1 MTFLGG
7 AIRRRLLSLLEPWLR
22 EPPELEVSVGIAR
35 SRAVARGLRLDASA
49 LNELL
54 GGCSYSFAFKE
65 VAVEELTFHFSA
77 WSGRA
82 FAIDVRGV
90 RVTLSAGE
98 SEERRRSGADGSNDS
113 ALDDLEKTLFEID
126 PEGAA
131 LHDAL
136 KKIFSAITT
145 TSRIKMSMLNL
156 ILAHCQLGIHD
167 VCLQVQFPI
176 ISDAVSCSLGMKEF
190 IAVSHTHEQGSFVRG
205 LVGSI
210 FTPLKEGSFTINC
223 SNFEIGLKRNDL
235 SNTVFTCEALSICAN
250 LNKLH
255 VVHLRLC
262 IPKLTLS
269 FSPVDISFLL
279 AFSKAFAT
287 TLMHRRDGK
296 QLWKLAASR
305 IRKGNFAPTLSLHR
319 LISVLT
325 LWLRCV
331 RVYEHLL
338 LLLGYPDTDLLKESL
353 QKMSVDVKYRSNV
366 QQLWLEI
373 SDIEKELPPYAIAQ
387 ARRVVQCRMSA
398 EKTGQNAFAESF
410 FARRFQK
417 IRIVL
422 AFVWK
427 AVCRVLQRAMLL
439 VLPRKMPPREPKSTT
454 CSDTCTRKCFIFN
467 IDKVVITVWQINQ
480 VHGSLSEMMVSHT
493 AIPDSSFLSFNLL
506 VAALSWKYVEDIFQ
520 QSSFIYCGK
529 VSISTIPG
537 ADVPAK
543 GEASNYDKRRRN
555 RHHDGSPTSEKII
568 LWSEPAQ
575 ISASSEASEAKIA
588 GLASGDSTK
597 FLQKCLQEMWLSWQ
611 TNRGKSEESAMDP
624 HENPFLLSEVS
635 SFLAYPGHG
644 NRISGFWKYNLAVGK
659 LNLYLDHS
667 SVVSVAL
674 LLRHTQLALFC
685 GEDGRETELPY
696 HPSNSLNQPNGNW
709 DGAYRKFSGHM
720 KKLLLKMLPEQHVQV
735 GAFITGPNVRVSFRK
750 GNSRLGDDSL
760 RHALSQ
766 DQYHLDIEICDIEF
780 ALCPSSES
788 DKSLRCQEHDAVE
801 SECALMMESQN
812 IHLPTVEH
820 ERLVSHMYLSQ
831 HLFFRVN
838 GLNAY
843 VEKSTEKKR
852 SHAFVLNPLNFQLSS
867 SGEYFHLFSRT
878 VITLS
883 AALCGMASGFL
894 AIAYM
899 DELCVLSQVVV
910 DLLSG
915 ISYTLSTAST
925 LPLQE
930 LQEFM
935 RQDLGADG
943 RNFYENSI
951 KESASVNKC
960 VLYMLRST
968 FQFNSMDLF
977 IQKSRICYSM
987 DNLTTTFDAMKLD
1000 EHTASD
1006 SGIRILTKQ
1015 IFLELLCEEG
1025 KMEVLLNL
1033 SGVHLVIF
1041 RHNSQTETTIDVSQL
1056 RNMVLQSVDCL
1067 YEAGLSN
1074 LLFTS
1079 LLSSPCEDIV
1089 SNELLSI
1096 YGDSWS
1102 TISRNLSLMAE
1113 SRRLSLRSFSLIE
1126 NLKSPLHSI
1135 APGPGHSLVINIQVS
1150 QIWMGKS
1157 SMKCFLLGEHK
1168 MSELLFSLSI
1178 GGTFQRVSCKM
1189 QGGLLVIETTALV
1202 VFLGYYTSFVHH
1214 VEDVLLGVQS
1224 HYKNIGKSELGGDI
1238 VTSNENNIMDSDEVV
1253 FHSSAQ
1259 RRLALLELEA
1269 FCCDISQLSFVL
1281 AAEDKS
1287 GVIRELV
1294 IEVDIGSN
1302 LVTENMRKE
1311 LVFDFSRLS
1320 VLSLVHDQNVD
1331 GENYVPH
1338 FPSLSRQ
1345 MSSGN
1350 PTIKYGGEDGIA
1362 SVENA
1367 TLSEDVPSSSH
1378 SVAHN
1383 SSMRVFHSRDKK
1395 FILKHFGALIHVE
1408 KAYCGPGDL
1417 NYALV
1422 GRGSIAGFDM
1432 NISLSEIQ
1440 IFLSVVGAL
1449 PGAATK
1455 GTTAGLQLRHWSN
1468 NQGVDETF
1476 EKIVPDG
1483 AIVAIQDIDEHMYFT
1498 IEGETTKCKLV
1509 GSIHYSLV
1517 RERALFRVKYHSQ
1530 RRWRS
1535 SILWFS
1541 LTSLHVKD
1549 ETGNPVQLAYRQGS
1563 GFVEVSSSNNG
1574 SWALWRADP
1583 YKSDNFEVD
1592 IEREP
1597 YNQLVKHTFYLVN
1610 KKNDSPIAFVNG
1622 IPEFVGKPGNPF
1634 KFKVL
1639 QDTAPT
1645 DVSGRDLHDNK
1656 HVPEE
1661 RKSRQGVLVPS
1672 IDVKVDKVSVTIV
1685 HELLGTVDS
1694 IPLLRGHIV
1703 DTKVT
1708 VQSLPVKVRIIC
1720 AFTALLDYFD
1730 AQKNAWREFMHPVE
1744 VCVYYRSRLQI
1755 HGSDILKRGLPI
1767 SLFCKI
1773 KELDLSLTELSL
1785 DVLLFVVGELNI
1797 GGPYTVRTALVLSN
1811 LCKVENQTGANV
1823 LCQFYGNQSSK
1834 IAGKQCASVYLRC
1847 LNDQD
1852 PDCAAVVSVQLALGS
1867 YTTSSIHLSYLET
1880 QAIAWRTRIVSPQD
1894 SRTYPGPYIILDVVR
1909 KSEDGL
1915 SIVVSPLTRI
1925 QNETDFSLELRFQRP
1940 EQERDGSALVLLK
1953 KGETMDDS
1961 TAMFDATKMSGG
1973 SKKVITSLSLGNFL
1987 FSFRPEIEG
1996 LLNPEGS
2003 PSVEWSDNI
2012 EGGKA
2017 KHLSGFFDKL
2027 SFRVR
2032 RAFSSGSIDY
2042 SFSTACCVVKLN
2054 DSNVTK
2060 LHFLI
2065 QSHRRSVPVQ
2075 QPDEFKAKTSGSSHL
2090 TLQVQR
2096 DIVLL
2101 PTVQVSNLLQSDID
2115 VFLTYTDSGK
2125 CVGRHIGNQAIL
2137 AWGSTVNFYAD
2148 PSEVYFNI
2156 TLTAFGLCC
2165 KPLKSSDWVKKLLK
2179 QKKHSR
2185 FLDIDLDFD
2194 GGKYFASLRLSRG
2207 HRGMLEAVI
2216 FTPYSLKNETDFCL
2230 YIYGLKQKPLCREE
2244 ARKVGFKISPDSGL
2258 ILPPKT
2264 SASWYSKVTLLELDS
2279 HEALLDLD
2287 ALSGLSEVGV
2297 EIEAGNKVKYFAKFG
2312 VLVQPTLGK
2321 VDVPARLITLV
2332 PRFVVMNDSQE
2343 NIIVRQCY
2351 LEDDMA
2357 GIITVKSK
2365 ERAMLQLR
2373 NGISERHEFTL
2384 FENFIRKHRN
2394 INDDSMAYVQF
2405 HLNDPEFGWSGPIC
2419 VASLGCFFL
2428 KFRRQANQMPAT
2440 DNTPQYANVHV
2451 IEESS
2456 SLVLQFYRPPNVRM
2470 PYRIENLLRD
2480 SLLTYYQKETS
2491 EPEVL
2496 QPEHSIDYVWDDLTL
2511 PRRLIVQINGM
2522 HQIREIN
2529 LDKVREWK
2537 PFIKVQKHERL
2548 SSRLLQDKKSQD
2560 DKSKYGG
2567 YKDMV
2572 KIGYEVYAD
2581 GSTRVLR
2588 VCEASNSQKGYL
2600 RFHSRE
2606 KIRLRVP
2613 CFTIHVLET
2622 KDGDESGTSVCTP
2635 VLNARIVKIS
2645 MDAVFTDLHRYIQ
2658 TTVQSADMEPKWSGA
2673 PFAAI
2678 LRRHHAGY
2686 DDTDDCMLKFV
2697 LVLSSSTSNVKQVRY
2712 SSIVLQP
2719 IDLNIDEETLMR
2731 IAPFWRSS
2739 LNESKSASQQYY
2751 FDHFEI
2757 HPIKITANFLPGDSY
2772 SSYGSSQETLRS
2784 LIHSVIKVPSM
2795 KNVVV
2800 ELNGVSVTHALITI
2814 RELCI
2819 RCAQHYSWYAMRAI
2833 YIAKGSPLLPP
2844 GFASMFDDLASSSLD
2859 VFFDPSHGLMK
2870 LPGLTSDTFKLISK
2884 SIGGKGFSGTRRY
2897 FGDVGKT
2904 LRTAGSNVLFAA
2916 VTEISD
2922 SILRGAE
2929 TSGFD
2934 GMIKGFHQGIL
2945 TLAMEPSVLGSA
2957 LLEGGP
2963 DRTIKLDESP
2973 GVDELYIEGY
2983 LQAMLDT
2990 IYRQEYL
2997 RVRVIDNQVV
3007 LKNLPP
3013 SSSLVEE
3020 IMDRVRGFLVSKALL
3035 KGDPS
3040 TTSRP
3045 LRHLRGQSQWKI
3057 GPTVMTLCEHLF
3069 VSFAIRVLK
3078 NQARRQTTNVKLKM
3092 LKRRDQEDN
3101 LPAKD
3106 AEEQPKPKVQFTWRW
3121 GIGNFVVS
3129 GILAYV
3135 DGRLCRCI
3143 PNPIVRRIVS
3153 GFLLSFLDKDDTK

>member
-1 MTFLGG
+1 MAFFGG
-7 AIRRRLLSLLEPWLR
+7 AIRRRLLSLLQPWLR
-22 EPPELEVSVGIAR
+22 EPPALDVAVGIAR
-35 SRAVARGLRLDASA
+35 SRAVARDLRFDVSA
-49 LNELL
+49 LNELI
-54 GGCSYSFAFKE
+54 GDCSYNFVFKE
-65 VAVEELTFHFSA
+65 VTVEELRFQFSA
-77 WSGRA
+77 WSGKA
-82 FAIDVRGV
+82 FAIDVHGV
-90 RVTLSAGE
+90 HVTLSAGE
-98 SEERRRSGADGSNDS
+98 LEERRRSRTDGSRDS
-113 ALDDLEKTLFEID
+113 ALDDLEKTLSEID

-136 KKIFSAITT
+136 KKLFNAITS

-167 VCLQVQFPI
+167 VHLQVQFPI
-176 ISDAVSCSLGMKEF
+176 ISDSISCLLRMKEF
-190 IAVSHTHEQGSFVRG
+190 IAVSHIHEQGSFARG

-210 FTPLKEGSFTINC
+210 FIPLNEGSFTINC
-223 SNFEIGLKRNDL
+223 SNFEIELKRNDL
-235 SNTVFTCEALSICAN
+235 SNNVFTCEALSIRAN

-255 VVHLRLC
+255 VVYLHLC
-262 IPKLTLS
+262 IPKLILS
-269 FSPVDISFLL
+269 FSPVDLSFLL
-279 AFSKAFAT
+279 AFSKAFAS
-287 TLMHRRDGK
+287 TLMHHRDGK

-305 IRKGNFAPTLSLHR
+305 IRKGNLAPVLSLHR
-319 LISVLT
+319 LISVII
-325 LWLRCV
+325 LWLRCL

-353 QKMSVDVKYRSNV
+353 QKMSMDIKYRSNV
-366 QQLWLEI
+366 QQLWSEI
-373 SDIEKELPPYAIAQ
+373 SDIEKELPPYAIAH
-387 ARRVVQCRMSA
+387 ARRVVRCRMSK
-398 EKTGQNAFAESF
+398 EKTGQNAFAESSF
-410 FARRFQK
+410 TCHFQK
-417 IRIVL
+417 ICIVL
-422 AFVWK
+422 ALVWK
-427 AVCRVLQRAMLL
+427 AVCRVLQKAMLL
-439 VLPRKMPPREPKSTT
+439 VLLREITPQETKNTT
-454 CSDTCTRKCFIFN
+454 CSDTCIRKCFIFD
-467 IDKVVITVWQINQ
+467 IGKVVITVRQINQ
-480 VHGSLSEMMVSHT
+480 VHASLSEPILSHT
-493 AIPDSSFLSFNLL
+493 GIPDSSFLSFHLL
-506 VAALSWKYVEDIFQ
+506 VAALTWKYVEDIFQ

-529 VSISTIPG
+529 VSISAIPA
-537 ADVPAK
+537 ADVPAR
-543 GEASNYDKRRRN
+543 GETSIYAKHHRN
-555 RHHDGSPTSEKII
+555 RHHDGRPTSKEII

-575 ISASSEASEAKIA
+575 ISASSEASEAKAA
-588 GLASGDSTK
+588 GLASGDRTK

-611 TNRGKSEESAMDP
+611 TNQGKSEDIAMDP
-624 HENPFLLSEVS
+624 HENPFLLCEVS
-635 SFLAYPGHG
+635 SFLAYPGCG
-644 NRISGFWKYNLAVGK
+644 NRISGFRKYNLAVGK
-659 LNLYLDHS
+659 LNLCLDYT
-667 SVVSVAL
+667 SVISVAL

-685 GEDGRETELPY
+685 REDGRQTGLSY

-709 DGAYRKFSGHM
+709 DGAYRKFSDHM
-720 KKLLLKMLPEQHVQV
+720 KKALLEMLPEQRVEV
-735 GAFITGPNVRVSFRK
+735 GAFITGPSVRVSFRK
-750 GNSRLGDDSL
+750 GNSSLGDDSL
-760 RHALSQ
+760 RHALSLN
-766 DQYHLDIEICDIEF
+766 QYHLDFDIHDIEF

-788 DKSLRCQEHDAVE
+788 DKLLRCQEHGAVE

-812 IHLPTVEH
+812 LHLPKVED
-820 ERLVSHMYLSQ
+820 ERHLSRVYLSQ
-831 HLFFRVN
+831 HLFFRAN

-843 VEKSTEKKR
+843 VEESMEKKR
-852 SHAFVLNPLNFQLSS
+852 SHAFVLNPLTFQLSS

-883 AALCGMASGFL
+883 AALCGVASGFV
-894 AIAYM
+894 AIAQM
-899 DELCVLSQVVV
+899 DELYVLSQVVV
-910 DLLSG
+910 DLFSA
-915 ISYTLSTAST
+915 ISYTLSTASAGCI
-925 LPLQE
+925 PLQE

-935 RQDLGADG
+935 RQDLGAVG

-960 VLYMLRST
+960 VLFMLRST

-977 IQKSRICYSM
+977 IQRSRICYSM
-987 DNLTTTFDAMKLD
+987 ADPTTTFDAMKLD
-1000 EHTASD
+1000 EHTTFD

-1015 IFLELLCEEG
+1015 IFLELSCEEG
-1025 KMEVLLNL
+1025 KLEVLVNL

-1041 RHNSQTETTIDVSQL
+1041 RHDNQIDTTVDVSQL
-1056 RNMVLQSVDCL
+1056 RNMVLQSLDCL
-1067 YEAGLSN
+1067 YETCLSK

-1079 LLSSPCEDIV
+1079 SLSSPCQDIV
-1089 SNELLSI
+1089 NDELLSI

-1102 TISRNLSLMAE
+1102 TILRNLSLMAE
-1113 SRRLSLRSFSLIE
+1113 SRRSSLWSFSLIDKS
-1126 NLKSPLHSI
+1126 KSPLHSI
-1135 APGPGHSLVINIQVS
+1135 APEPGHWLVINIQVS

-1157 SMKCFLLGEHK
+1157 SMKCFLLGAHQ
-1168 MSELLFSLSI
+1168 MNELLFTSSI
-1178 GGTFQRVSCKM
+1178 GATFQRISCKM
-1189 QGGLLVIETTALV
+1189 QGGLLVIETTALA

-1214 VEDVLLGVQS
+1214 VEDILLGVQS
-1224 HYKNIGKSELGGDI
+1224 HDRNIGKSGLDGEI
-1238 VTSNENNIMDSDEVV
+1238 ITSNEKNIMDSDEVV
-1253 FHSSAQ
+1253 FHSSA
-1259 RRLALLELEA
+1259 RTRLALLELEA
-1269 FCCDISQLSFVL
+1269 FCFDISQLSLVL
-1281 AAEDKS
+1281 STEDKS
-1287 GVIRELV
+1287 GVIRALV

-1311 LVFDFSRLS
+1311 LVFNFSRLS
-1320 VLSLVHDQNVD
+1320 VLSQVHNPNVD
-1331 GENYVPH
+1331 GENHVPH

-1350 PTIKYGGEDGIA
+1350 RSLRYGGEDGVA
-1362 SVENA
+1362 LVENA
-1367 TLSEDVPSSSH
+1367 TLSEDFPSSSH
-1378 SVAHN
+1378 SVVDN
-1383 SSMRVFHSRDKK
+1383 SSRRVFHSRDKK
-1395 FILKHFGALIHVE
+1395 FILEHFGALIHVK
-1408 KAYCGPGDL
+1408 KAYYGPGDL

-1422 GRGSIAGFDM
+1422 GCGSVSGFDM

-1440 IFLSVVGAL
+1440 IFLLAVGAL

-1455 GTTAGLQLRHWSN
+1455 GTTAGFQLGHWSN
-1468 NQGVDETF
+1468 NQGVNETF

-1498 IEGETTKCKLV
+1498 IEGERTECKLV
-1509 GSIHYSLV
+1509 GSIHHSLV
-1517 RERALFRVKYHSQ
+1517 GERALFRVKYRSQ

-1549 ETGNPVQLAYRQGS
+1549 ETGNLVQLAYRQGS

-1583 YKSDNFEVD
+1583 CKSDKFEVD

-1610 KKNDSPIAFVNG
+1610 KKNDSAIAFVNG
-1622 IPEFVGKPGNPF
+1622 VPEFVGKPGNPF

-1639 QDTAPT
+1639 QDTAPA
-1645 DVSGRDLHDNK
+1645 DDCAMVDIGGSKEVLGRDLNDDEHM
-1656 HVPEE
+1656 PEE
-1661 RKSRQGVLVPS
+1661 RKSRQGVLPR

-1685 HELLGTVDS
+1685 HELLGTVDTV
-1694 IPLLRGHIV
+1694 PLLQGRIV
-1703 DTKVT
+1703 DTQFT
-1708 VQSLPVKVRIIC
+1708 VQSLPVKVRIMC
-1720 AFTALLDYFD
+1720 SFTALLDYFD

-1755 HGSDILKRGLPI
+1755 HGSDILKHGLPI
-1767 SLFCKI
+1767 SFFCKI
-1773 KELDLSLTELSL
+1773 KE
-1785 DVLLFVVGELNI
+1785 
-1797 GGPYTVRTALVLSN
+1797 
-1811 LCKVENQTGANV
+1811 VENQTGANV
-1823 LCQFYGNQSSK
+1823 LCQFNGNQTLK

-1847 LNDQD
+1847 LDDQA
-1852 PDCAAVVSVQLALGS
+1852 PDCAAVVTVQLVLGS

-1894 SRTYPGPYIILDVVR
+1894 SRTYPGPYIVVDVVW
-1909 KSEDGL
+1909 KFEDGL

-1925 QNETDFSLELRFQRP
+1925 QNETDFSMELQFQRL
-1940 EQERDGSALVLLK
+1940 EQENDGSALVLLK

-1961 TAMFDATKMSGG
+1961 TAMFDAIKMSGG
-1973 SKKVITSLSLGNFL
+1973 SKKVIASLSLGNFL

-2003 PSVEWSDNI
+2003 PSVAWSDNI
-2012 EGGKA
+2012 KGGKA
-2017 KHLSGFFDKL
+2017 KHLSGVFDKL
-2027 SFRVR
+2027 SFRMR
-2032 RAFSSGSIDY
+2032 RAFSSGSVKY
-2042 SFSTACCVVKLN
+2042 SISTACCIVKLN
-2054 DSNVTK
+2054 DSNVMK

-2065 QSHRRSVPVQ
+2065 QSYRRSVPVQ
-2075 QPDEFKAKTSGSSHL
+2075 QPDVLKDRTSGSSHV
-2090 TLQVQR
+2090 TLQMQR

-2101 PTVQVSNLLQSDID
+2101 PTVQVYNLLQSDVD
-2115 VFLTYTDSGK
+2115 VFLTNTGEH
-2125 CVGRHIGNQAIL
+2125 VGRHIGNQAIL
-2137 AWGSTVNFYAD
+2137 KCGSTVNFYAD

-2156 TLTAFGLCC
+2156 TLTAFGSCC

-2194 GGKYFASLRLSRG
+2194 GGKYFASMRLSRG
-2207 HRGMLEAVI
+2207 QRGMLEAVI
-2216 FTPYSLKNETDFCL
+2216 FTPYSLKNETDFYL
-2230 YIYGLKQKPLCREE
+2230 YICGLKQKPLSRED
-2244 ARKVGFKISPDSGL
+2244 ARKVSFKISPDSGL

-2264 SASWYSKVTLLELDS
+2264 SASWYSKSSKVRVTLLELDS
-2279 HEALLDLD
+2279 HETLLDLD
-2287 ALSGLSEVGV
+2287 ALSGLSEVRL
-2297 EIEAGNKVKYFAKFG
+2297 EIEEGNKVKYFAKLG
-2312 VLVQPTLGK
+2312 VLVQPTLGE
-2321 VDVPARLITLV
+2321 VDVPARLIKLV
-2332 PRFVVMNDSQE
+2332 PRFVVVNDSQE
-2343 NIIVRQCY
+2343 NIIARQCY

-2357 GIITVKSK
+2357 GMITVKSK

-2373 NGISERHEFTL
+2373 SGVSERSEFTL

-2394 INDDSMAYVQF
+2394 INDDSMTYVQF
-2405 HLNDPEFGWSGPIC
+2405 HLNDREFGWSGPIC

-2428 KFRRQANQMPAT
+2428 KFRRQANQVPAT
-2440 DNTPQYANVHV
+2440 NNTPQYANVRV

-2456 SLVLQFYRPPNVRM
+2456 SLVLQFCRPPNTRI
-2470 PYRIENLLRD
+2470 PYRIENHLRD

-2522 HQIREIN
+2522 HLMREIN

-2537 PFIKVQKHERL
+2537 PFIKVQTYERL
-2548 SSRLLQDKKSQD
+2548 SSRLLKDKQSQD

-2600 RFHSRE
+2600 RFYSHE

-2635 VLNARIVKIS
+2635 VLNARLTKIS

-2658 TTVQSADMEPKWSGA
+2658 TTVQSVDMEPKWSGT

-2678 LRRHHAGY
+2678 LRRHHTEY
-2686 DDTDDCMLKFV
+2686 DHTADCMLKVV

-2757 HPIKITANFLPGDSY
+2757 HPIKITANVLPGDSY
-2772 SSYGSSQETLRS
+2772 SSYGSGQETLRS
-2784 LIHSVIKVPSM
+2784 LIHSVIKVPPM

-2844 GFASMFDDLASSSLD
+2844 GFASIFDDLASSSLD

-2870 LPGLTSDTFKLISK
+2870 LPGITSDTFKLISK

-2897 FGDVGKT
+2897 FGDLGKT

-2922 SILRGAE
+2922 SVLRGAE

-2934 GMIKGFHQGIL
+2934 GMMKGFHQGIL
-2945 TLAMEPSVLGSA
+2945 NLAMEPSVLGSA

-2963 DRTIKLDESP
+2963 DRTIKLDQSP

-2990 IYRQEYL
+2990 IYKQEYL
-2997 RVRVIDNQVV
+2997 RVRVIDNQVF

-3013 SSSLVEE
+3013 SSSLIEE

-3035 KGDPS
+3035 KGDPT

-3057 GPTVMTLCEHLF
+3057 GPTVMTLCEHLL
-3069 VSFAIRVLK
+3069 VSFAIRMLK
-3078 NQARRQTTNVKLKM
+3078 NQARRHTANIKLKT
-3092 LKRRDQEDN
+3092 LKQRDHEEN

-3106 AEEQPKPKVQFTWRW
+3106 AKEQPKAVVTWRW

>member
-1 MTFLGG
+1 
-7 AIRRRLLSLLEPWLR
+7 
-22 EPPELEVSVGIAR
+22 
-35 SRAVARGLRLDASA
+35 
-49 LNELL
+49 
-54 GGCSYSFAFKE
+54 
-65 VAVEELTFHFSA
+65 
-77 WSGRA
+77 
-82 FAIDVRGV
+82 
-90 RVTLSAGE
+90 
-98 SEERRRSGADGSNDS
+98 
-113 ALDDLEKTLFEID
+113 
-126 PEGAA
+126 
-131 LHDAL
+131 
-136 KKIFSAITT
+136 
-145 TSRIKMSMLNL
+145 
-156 ILAHCQLGIHD
+156 
-167 VCLQVQFPI
+167 
-176 ISDAVSCSLGMKEF
+176 
-190 IAVSHTHEQGSFVRG
+190 
-205 LVGSI
+205 
-210 FTPLKEGSFTINC
+210 
-223 SNFEIGLKRNDL
+223 
-235 SNTVFTCEALSICAN
+235 
-250 LNKLH
+250 
-255 VVHLRLC
+255 
-262 IPKLTLS
+262 
-269 FSPVDISFLL
+269 
-279 AFSKAFAT
+279 
-287 TLMHRRDGK
+287 
-296 QLWKLAASR
+296 
-305 IRKGNFAPTLSLHR
+305 
-319 LISVLT
+319 
-325 LWLRCV
+325 
-331 RVYEHLL
+331 
-338 LLLGYPDTDLLKESL
+338 
-353 QKMSVDVKYRSNV
+353 
-366 QQLWLEI
+366 
-373 SDIEKELPPYAIAQ
+373 
-387 ARRVVQCRMSA
+387 
-398 EKTGQNAFAESF
+398 
-410 FARRFQK
+410 
-417 IRIVL
+417 
-422 AFVWK
+422 
-427 AVCRVLQRAMLL
+427 
-439 VLPRKMPPREPKSTT
+439 
-454 CSDTCTRKCFIFN
+454 
-467 IDKVVITVWQINQ
+467 
-480 VHGSLSEMMVSHT
+480 
-493 AIPDSSFLSFNLL
+493 
-506 VAALSWKYVEDIFQ
+506 
-520 QSSFIYCGK
+520 
-529 VSISTIPG
+529 
-537 ADVPAK
+537 
-543 GEASNYDKRRRN
+543 
-555 RHHDGSPTSEKII
+555 
-568 LWSEPAQ
+568 
-575 ISASSEASEAKIA
+575 
-588 GLASGDSTK
+588 
-597 FLQKCLQEMWLSWQ
+597 
-611 TNRGKSEESAMDP
+611 
-624 HENPFLLSEVS
+624 
-635 SFLAYPGHG
+635 
-644 NRISGFWKYNLAVGK
+644 
-659 LNLYLDHS
+659 
-667 SVVSVAL
+667 
-674 LLRHTQLALFC
+674 
-685 GEDGRETELPY
+685 
-696 HPSNSLNQPNGNW
+696 
-709 DGAYRKFSGHM
+709 
-720 KKLLLKMLPEQHVQV
+720 
-735 GAFITGPNVRVSFRK
+735 
-750 GNSRLGDDSL
+750 
-760 RHALSQ
+760 
-766 DQYHLDIEICDIEF
+766 
-780 ALCPSSES
+780 
-788 DKSLRCQEHDAVE
+788 
-801 SECALMMESQN
+801 
-812 IHLPTVEH
+812 
-820 ERLVSHMYLSQ
+820 
-831 HLFFRVN
+831 
-838 GLNAY
+838 
-843 VEKSTEKKR
+843 
-852 SHAFVLNPLNFQLSS
+852 
-867 SGEYFHLFSRT
+867 
-878 VITLS
+878 
-883 AALCGMASGFL
+883 
-894 AIAYM
+894 
-899 DELCVLSQVVV
+899 
-910 DLLSG
+910 
-915 ISYTLSTAST
+915 
-925 LPLQE
+925 
-930 LQEFM
+930 
-935 RQDLGADG
+935 
-943 RNFYENSI
+943 
-951 KESASVNKC
+951 
-960 VLYMLRST
+960 
-968 FQFNSMDLF
+968 
-977 IQKSRICYSM
+977 
-987 DNLTTTFDAMKLD
+987 
-1000 EHTASD
+1000 
-1006 SGIRILTKQ
+1006 
-1015 IFLELLCEEG
+1015 
-1025 KMEVLLNL
+1025 
-1033 SGVHLVIF
+1033 
-1041 RHNSQTETTIDVSQL
+1041 
-1056 RNMVLQSVDCL
+1056 
-1067 YEAGLSN
+1067 
-1074 LLFTS
+1074 
-1079 LLSSPCEDIV
+1079 
-1089 SNELLSI
+1089 
-1096 YGDSWS
+1096 
-1102 TISRNLSLMAE
+1102 
-1113 SRRLSLRSFSLIE
+1113 
-1126 NLKSPLHSI
+1126 
-1135 APGPGHSLVINIQVS
+1135 
-1150 QIWMGKS
+1150 
-1157 SMKCFLLGEHK
+1157 
-1168 MSELLFSLSI
+1168 
-1178 GGTFQRVSCKM
+1178 
-1189 QGGLLVIETTALV
+1189 
-1202 VFLGYYTSFVHH
+1202 
-1214 VEDVLLGVQS
+1214 
-1224 HYKNIGKSELGGDI
+1224 
-1238 VTSNENNIMDSDEVV
+1238 
-1253 FHSSAQ
+1253 
-1259 RRLALLELEA
+1259 
-1269 FCCDISQLSFVL
+1269 
-1281 AAEDKS
+1281 
-1287 GVIRELV
+1287 
-1294 IEVDIGSN
+1294 
-1302 LVTENMRKE
+1302 
-1311 LVFDFSRLS
+1311 
-1320 VLSLVHDQNVD
+1320 
-1331 GENYVPH
+1331 
-1338 FPSLSRQ
+1338 
-1345 MSSGN
+1345 
-1350 PTIKYGGEDGIA
+1350 
-1362 SVENA
+1362 
-1367 TLSEDVPSSSH
+1367 
-1378 SVAHN
+1378 
-1383 SSMRVFHSRDKK
+1383 
-1395 FILKHFGALIHVE
+1395 
-1408 KAYCGPGDL
+1408 
-1417 NYALV
+1417 
-1422 GRGSIAGFDM
+1422 
-1432 NISLSEIQ
+1432 
-1440 IFLSVVGAL
+1440 
-1449 PGAATK
+1449 
-1455 GTTAGLQLRHWSN
+1455 
-1468 NQGVDETF
+1468 
-1476 EKIVPDG
+1476 
-1483 AIVAIQDIDEHMYFT
+1483 
-1498 IEGETTKCKLV
+1498 
-1509 GSIHYSLV
+1509 
-1517 RERALFRVKYHSQ
+1517 
-1530 RRWRS
+1530 
-1535 SILWFS
+1535 
-1541 LTSLHVKD
+1541 
-1549 ETGNPVQLAYRQGS
+1549 
-1563 GFVEVSSSNNG
+1563 
-1574 SWALWRADP
+1574 
-1583 YKSDNFEVD
+1583 
-1592 IEREP
+1592 
-1597 YNQLVKHTFYLVN
+1597 
-1610 KKNDSPIAFVNG
+1610 
-1622 IPEFVGKPGNPF
+1622 
-1634 KFKVL
+1634 
-1639 QDTAPT
+1639 
-1645 DVSGRDLHDNK
+1645 
-1656 HVPEE
+1656 
-1661 RKSRQGVLVPS
+1661 
-1672 IDVKVDKVSVTIV
+1672 
-1685 HELLGTVDS
+1685 
-1694 IPLLRGHIV
+1694 
-1703 DTKVT
+1703 
-1708 VQSLPVKVRIIC
+1708 
-1720 AFTALLDYFD
+1720 
-1730 AQKNAWREFMHPVE
+1730 MHPVE

-1894 SRTYPGPYIILDVVR
+1894 SRTYPGPYIVLDVVR
-1909 KSEDGL
+1909 KFEDGL

-2027 SFRVR
+2027 SLRVR

-2042 SFSTACCVVKLN
+2042 SFSTACCIVKLN

-2115 VFLTYTDSGK
+2115 VFFTYTDSGK

-2137 AWGSTVNFYAD
+2137 ACGSTVNFYAD

-2264 SASWYSKVTLLELDS
+2264 SASWYSKSSKIRVTLLELDS

-2456 SLVLQFYRPPNVRM
+2456 SLVLQFYRPPNGRM
-2470 PYRIENLLRD
+2470 PYRIESLLRD

-2496 QPEHSIDYVWDDLTL
+2496 QPGHSIDYVWDDLTL

-2548 SSRLLQDKKSQD
+2548 SSRLLQHKKSQD

-2600 RFHSRE
+2600 RFYSRE

-2963 DRTIKLDESP
+2963 DRTIKLDVSP

-3035 KGDPS
+3035 KGDAS

-3078 NQARRQTTNVKLKM
+3078 NQARRQTANIKLKM

>member
-1 MTFLGG
+1 MFLDNT
-7 AIRRRLLSLLEPWLR
+7 IRRRVLSPLQPWLR
-22 EPPELEVSVGIAR
+22 EQPELHLRVGIIR
-35 SRAVARGLRLDASA
+35 SQAVARNLRFDVSA
-49 LNELL
+49 LNELI
-54 GGCSYSFAFKE
+54 GDCSYNFVFKE
-65 VAVEELTFHFSA
+65 VTIEELRFRFSA
-77 WSGRA
+77 WSANA
-82 FAIDVRGV
+82 FTIDVRGV
-90 RVTLSAGE
+90 HVMLSAGE
-98 SEERRRSGADGSNDS
+98 LEERRGSGVDGLRDS
-113 ALDDLEKTLFEID
+113 ALDDLEKTLSEID

-136 KKIFSAITT
+136 KKLFGAITS

-167 VCLQVQFPI
+167 IHLEVQFPI
-176 ISDAVSCSLGMKEF
+176 ISDSISCLLVMKKFTAVSQ
-190 IAVSHTHEQGSFVRG
+190 IHEQGSFVRG

-210 FTPLKEGSFTINC
+210 FIPLKEGSFTINC
-223 SNFEIGLKRNDL
+223 SNFEIRLKRNDL
-235 SNTVFTCEALSICAN
+235 FNNVFTCEVLSMCAD
-250 LNKLH
+250 LNRLH
-255 VVHLRLC
+255 VVHLHLC
-262 IPKLTLS
+262 IPELTLS

-279 AFSKAFAT
+279 AFSKAFARK
-287 TLMHRRDGK
+287 LMHHRDGK

-305 IRKGNFAPTLSLHR
+305 IKKGNFAPILSLHR

-325 LWLRCV
+325 LWLRCT
-331 RVYEHLL
+331 RIYEHLL

-353 QKMSVDVKYRSNV
+353 QKMSMDIKYRSNV

-387 ARRVVQCRMSA
+387 ARRVVRCRMPK

-410 FARRFQK
+410 FTRCFQK

-422 AFVWK
+422 ALIWNV
-427 AVCRVLQRAMLL
+427 VCRALQKAMILVLQRKI
-439 VLPRKMPPREPKSTT
+439 PRHESKSTAS
-454 CSDTCTRKCFIFN
+454 SDTCIRKCFIFN

-480 VHGSLSEMMVSHT
+480 VHASLSQNIVSHT
-493 AIPDSSFLSFNLL
+493 GIPDSSFLSFHLL
-506 VAALSWKYVEDIFQ
+506 VAALSLKYIEDIFQ
-520 QSSFIYCGK
+520 QSSFIYCGN
-529 VSISTIPG
+529 VSVSAIPV
-537 ADVPAK
+537 ADVPAW
-543 GEASNYDKRRRN
+543 GVTSNYDKRRLNGR
-555 RHHDGSPTSEKII
+555 HDGSPTSEKII
-568 LWSEPAQ
+568 IWSEPAQ
-575 ISASSEASEAKIA
+575 ISASSEATESKVA
-588 GLASGDSTK
+588 GLASGDRTK
-597 FLQKCLQEMWLSWQ
+597 FLQRCLQEMWLSWQ
-611 TNRGKSEESAMDP
+611 TNQGKSEESAMEP
-624 HENPFLLSEVS
+624 QENPFLLCEVS
-635 SFLAYPGHG
+635 SFLAYPGRE
-644 NRISGFWKYNLAVGK
+644 NIISGFWKYNLAVGK

-667 SVVSVAL
+667 SIVSVAL

-685 GEDGRETELPY
+685 RENGRETGLSY

-709 DGAYRKFSGHM
+709 DGEYRKFSIHM
-720 KKLLLKMLPEQHVQV
+720 KKALLKMLPEQHIEV
-735 GAFITGPNVRVSFRK
+735 GAFITGPNVHVSFRK
-750 GNSRLGDDSL
+750 GNSSLGDDSL

-766 DQYHLDIEICDIEF
+766 NQYHIDFDIHDIEF
-780 ALCPSSES
+780 ALSPSLES
-788 DKSLRCQEHDAVE
+788 DKSLRCQVHGAVE

-812 IHLPTVEH
+812 LHLPTVGD
-820 ERLVSHMYLSQ
+820 ERHVSHVYLSH
-831 HLFFRVN
+831 HLFFRAN

-843 VEKSTEKKR
+843 VEESIEKKR
-852 SHAFVLNPLNFQLSS
+852 SHAFVLNPLTFQLSS
-867 SGEYFHLFSRT
+867 SGEYFHLFSRSVTT
-878 VITLS
+878 VS
-883 AALCGMASGFL
+883 AALCGMASGFVAL
-894 AIAYM
+894 VHM
-899 DELCVLSQVVV
+899 DELYVLSQVVV
-910 DLLSG
+910 DLFSA
-915 ISYTLSTAST
+915 ISYTLSTTSAGCI
-925 LPLQE
+925 PLQE
-930 LQEFM
+930 LQQFM
-935 RQDLGADG
+935 KQDLGADG
-943 RNFYENSI
+943 HNFYENSI
-951 KESASVNKC
+951 KESASANNC

-987 DNLTTTFDAMKLD
+987 DNLTTAFDAMKLD
-1000 EHTASD
+1000 EHATFD
-1006 SGIRILTKQ
+1006 SGLWIVTKQ
-1015 IFLELLCEEG
+1015 IFLELSCEEG
-1025 KMEVLLNL
+1025 KLEVLLNL
-1033 SGVHLVIF
+1033 SGVHFVIF
-1041 RHNSQTETTIDVSQL
+1041 RHDSQIETTIDVSQL
-1056 RNMVLQSVDCL
+1056 RDVILQSLNCL
-1067 YEAGLSN
+1067 YETRLSN

-1079 LLSSPCEDIV
+1079 SLSSPCQDIV
-1089 SNELLSI
+1089 SDELLSI

-1102 TISRNLSLMAE
+1102 TILRNLSLMVE
-1113 SRRLSLRSFSLIE
+1113 SRRSSLRSFSLIDKL
-1126 NLKSPLHSI
+1126 NSPLHSI
-1135 APGPGHSLVINIQVS
+1135 APEPGHWLLINIQVS

-1157 SMKCFLLGEHK
+1157 SMKCFFLGAHQ
-1168 MSELLFSLSI
+1168 MNDLLFSLSF
-1178 GGTFQRVSCKM
+1178 GGNFQRISCKI
-1189 QGGLLVIETTALV
+1189 QGGLLVIETAALT
-1202 VFLGYYTSFVHH
+1202 VFFGYYASLLHH
-1214 VEDVLLGVQS
+1214 VEDILLGVQS
-1224 HYKNIGKSELGGDI
+1224 HDKNIGKSEPGGDI
-1238 VTSNENNIMDSDEVV
+1238 RTFNDKNIMDSDEVV
-1253 FHSSAQ
+1253 LHSSS
-1259 RRLALLELEA
+1259 RTRLALLELEV
-1269 FCCDISQLSFVL
+1269 FCFDISQLSLVL

-1287 GVIRELV
+1287 GAIRELV
-1294 IEVDIGSN
+1294 IEVDIGLN
-1302 LVTENMRKE
+1302 LVTETRRKE

-1320 VLSLVHDQNVD
+1320 VLSQVHNQNVD
-1331 GENYVPH
+1331 ED
-1338 FPSLSRQ
+1338 FPSSR
-1345 MSSGN
+1345 
-1350 PTIKYGGEDGIA
+1350 
-1362 SVENA
+1362 
-1367 TLSEDVPSSSH
+1367 H
-1378 SVAHN
+1378 SVAHI
-1383 SSMRVFHSRDKK
+1383 SSMRVFRSRDKK

-1417 NYALV
+1417 DYALV
-1422 GRGSIAGFDM
+1422 GRGSISGFDM

-1440 IFLSVVGAL
+1440 IFLSAVGAL

-1455 GTTAGLQLRHWSN
+1455 GTTAGLQPRHWSN
-1468 NQGVDETF
+1468 NQRLNKTF

-1498 IEGETTKCKLV
+1498 VEGERTECKLV

-1517 RERALFRVKYHSQ
+1517 GEQALFRVNYHSQ

-1541 LTSLHVKD
+1541 LTSLHAKD
-1549 ETGNPVQLAYRQGS
+1549 ESGNPVQLAYRQGS
-1563 GFVEVSSSNNG
+1563 GFVEVSSSSNG

-1583 YKSDNFEVD
+1583 CKTDNSESD
-1592 IEREP
+1592 IEKDA

-1610 KKNDSPIAFVNG
+1610 KKNDSAIAFVNG
-1622 IPEFVGKPGNPF
+1622 VPEFVGKPGNRF

-1639 QDTAPT
+1639 QHTASSDDRAMLDMGGSM
-1645 DVSGRDLHDNK
+1645 DVLGRDLHDNE

-1661 RKSRQGVLVPS
+1661 RKSRVLLPR

-1685 HELLGTVDS
+1685 HELLGTVDT
-1694 IPLLRGHIV
+1694 IPLLQGHIV
-1703 DTKVT
+1703 DAQFT
-1708 VQSLPVKVRIIC
+1708 VQSLPVKVRIMC
-1720 AFTALLDYFD
+1720 TFRVLLDYFD

-1744 VCVYYRSRLQI
+1744 VGVYYRSRLQI
-1755 HGSDILKRGLPI
+1755 HGSDILKHGLPI
-1767 SLFCKI
+1767 SFFCKI
-1773 KELDLSLTELSL
+1773 KELNLSLTELSL

-1823 LCQFYGNQSSK
+1823 LCQFYGNHTLKLS
-1834 IAGKQCASVYLRC
+1834 GKQSASVYLRC
-1847 LNDQD
+1847 LGDQD
-1852 PDCAAVVSVQLALGS
+1852 PECAAVVSVQLALGS
-1867 YTTSSIHLSYLET
+1867 NTTSSIHVSYLET

-1894 SRTYPGPYIILDVVR
+1894 SRTYPGPYIIVDVVR
-1909 KSEDGL
+1909 KFEDGL

-1925 QNETDFSLELRFQRP
+1925 QNETDFSVELQFQRP

-1961 TAMFDATKMSGG
+1961 TAMFDAIKMSGG

-1987 FSFRPEIEG
+1987 FSFRPKIEG

-2003 PSVEWSDNI
+2003 PSVAWSDNI

-2017 KHLSGFFDKL
+2017 KHLSGVFDKL

-2032 RAFSSGSIDY
+2032 RAFSSGSIKY
-2042 SFSTACCVVKLN
+2042 SFSTACCRVKLN
-2054 DSNVTK
+2054 GSNITK

-2065 QSHRRSVPVQ
+2065 QSYRRSVPVQ
-2075 QPDEFKAKTSGSSHL
+2075 QPDQLKDKTSGSSHL

-2115 VFLTYTDSGK
+2115 VFLTNTDPGEY
-2125 CVGRHIGNQAIL
+2125 VGRHIGNQAIL
-2137 AWGSTVNFYAD
+2137 TCGSTVNFYAD
-2148 PSEVYFNI
+2148 PSEIYFNI
-2156 TLTAFGLCC
+2156 TLTAFGSCC

-2207 HRGMLEAVI
+2207 HRGILEAVI
-2216 FTPYSLKNETDFCL
+2216 FTPYSLKNETDFYL
-2230 YIYGLKQKPLCREE
+2230 YIYGLKQKPLYREE

-2258 ILPPKT
+2258 ILPPKS
-2264 SASWYSKVTLLELDS
+2264 SASWYSKSNKVRVTLLELDS

-2287 ALSGLSEVGV
+2287 ALSGLSEVRV
-2297 EIEAGNKVKYFAKFG
+2297 EIEEGNKVKYFAKFG

-2321 VDVPARLITLV
+2321 VDVPAQLITIV
-2332 PRFVVMNDSQE
+2332 PRFVVVNDSQE

-2357 GIITVKSK
+2357 GMITVKSK
-2365 ERAMLQLR
+2365 ERTMLQLR
-2373 NGISERHEFTL
+2373 SGISERSEFTL

-2394 INDDSMAYVQF
+2394 TNDDSMTYVQF

-2428 KFRRQANQMPAT
+2428 KFRRQANQVPAT
-2440 DNTPQYANVHV
+2440 NNTPQYANVHV

-2456 SLVLQFYRPPNVRM
+2456 SLILQFYRPPNVEL
-2470 PYRIENLLRD
+2470 PYRIENHLRD

-2491 EPEVL
+2491 DPEVL

-2511 PRRLIVQINGM
+2511 PRRLLVQITGM
-2522 HQIREIN
+2522 HLIREIN

-2548 SSRLLQDKKSQD
+2548 SSRLHRDKKLRD

-2572 KIGYEVYAD
+2572 EIGYEVYAD

-2588 VCEASNSQKGYL
+2588 FCEASNSQKGYL
-2600 RFHSRE
+2600 RFYSRE

-2622 KDGDESGTSVCTP
+2622 KDGDESGTSVFTP
-2635 VLNARIVKIS
+2635 VLNSRLVNIS

-2658 TTVQSADMEPKWSGA
+2658 TTVQSVDMEPKWSGT

-2678 LRRHHAGY
+2678 LRRHHSEY
-2686 DDTDDCMLKFV
+2686 DDTADCMLKV
-2697 LVLSSSTSNVKQVRY
+2697 ALVLSSSTSNVKQVKY

-2751 FDHFEI
+2751 FDNFEI

-2784 LIHSVIKVPSM
+2784 LIHSVIKVPPM

-2800 ELNGVSVTHALITI
+2800 ELNGVLVTHALITI

-2833 YIAKGSPLLPP
+2833 YIAKGSQLLPP
-2844 GFASMFDDLASSSLD
+2844 GFASIFDDLASSSLD

-2870 LPGLTSDTFKLISK
+2870 LPGFTSDTFKLISK

-2897 FGDVGKT
+2897 FGDLGKT

-2922 SILRGAE
+2922 SVLRGAE

-2945 TLAMEPSVLGSA
+2945 NLAMEPSVLGSA

-2963 DRTIKLDESP
+2963 DRTIKLEQSP

-2990 IYRQEYL
+2990 IYKQEYL

-3013 SSSLVEE
+3013 SSSLIEE

-3045 LRHLRGQSQWKI
+3045 LRHLRGESQWKI

-3078 NQARRQTTNVKLKM
+3078 NQARRHTANIKLKM
-3092 LKRRDQEDN
+3092 LKQPDHEGN

-3106 AEEQPKPKVQFTWRW
+3106 AEEQPKVRFTWRW

-3143 PNPIVRRIVS
+3143 PNPIARRIVS
-3153 GFLLSFLDKDDTK
+3153 GFLLSFLDKDDTR